1 MKIKKKTIVETL
13 AQIQA
18 AVFAAYYEPTRNL
31 QFKAAG
37 SMTIADAVKTM
48 TLALDV
54 KKATDEGYN
63 DFRPS
68 FFRLLPKGT
77 LITLAREGSVCAY
90 IELPEPI
97 TKEKQKELIERMS
110 IDEWDVRADGSI
122 RLWWD

>member
-1 MKIKKKTIVETL
+1 MKITKITETL

-54 KKATDEGYN
+54 KNATDEGYN
-63 DFRPS
+63 EFRPS

-90 IELPEPI
+90 IELPGAI
-97 TKEKQKELIERMS
+97 TEEKQKELIKNMS